1 MTTLEAWETE
11 RERKVHGVEDTADLI
26 VRLNAK
32 AIVEAYRAGKEA
44 GDAERDRLREA
55 IKTHRHNVWGEG
67 PVEHDEDRELYAV
80 LAEGG
85 QNAVQSGHHF
95 E

>member
-1 MTTLEAWETE
+1 MTTLEAWDK
-11 RERKVHGVEDTADLI
+11 ERKRHTHGVEDTADLI
-26 VRLNAK
+26 VGLHAN

-55 IKTHRHNVWGEG
+55 L
-67 PVEHDEDRELYAV
+67 DRIINYPDKPDCYTPEEMQDIARTA

-85 QNAVQSGHHF
+85 QD

>member
-44 GDAERDRLREA
+44 GDAEGDAELWEA
-55 IKTHRHNVWGEG
+55 LKLFVKLEDVQRHYPIEVALA
-67 PVEHDEDRELYAV
+67 RAV
-80 LAEGG
+80 LGETEGK
-85 QNAVQSGHHF
+85 

>member
-1 MTTLEAWETE
+1 MTTLEAWEKE
-11 RERKVHGVEDTADLI
+11 RERHTHGVEDTADLI

-44 GDAERDRLREA
+44 GDAERDRLWEA
-55 IKTHRHNVWGEG
+55 LKLFVKLEDVQRHYPIEVALA
-67 PVEHDEDRELYAV
+67 RAV
-80 LAEGG
+80 LGETEGK
-85 QNAVQSGHHF
+85 